1 MVDVM
6 KEINKQEKETE
17 VQCNEGESM
26 ETRNEFI
33 TSPVMEE
40 SFELE

>member
-1 MVDVM
+1 
-6 KEINKQEKETE
+6 

-40 SFELE
+40 SFELEWISSSSWPSIK